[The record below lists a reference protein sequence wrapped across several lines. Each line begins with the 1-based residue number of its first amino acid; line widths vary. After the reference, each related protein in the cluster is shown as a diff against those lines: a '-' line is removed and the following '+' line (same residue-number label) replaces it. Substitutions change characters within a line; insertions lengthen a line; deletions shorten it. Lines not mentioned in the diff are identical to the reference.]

1 MYLRSKKALA
11 NVITSLLLQFTL
23 ILSGFIIPWLIIRT
37 YGSSVNGVIASIT
50 QFLAFFS
57 LIEGGIGGVVRA
69 ALYKPLARND
79 VITVSRTLKSAEKF
93 FKNISYVFIAF
104 LLLMAIGY
112 PYLVSYGFNKTFIFT
127 LVIILGFRT
136 ISQYLFG
143 MTYQILLQAD
153 QKSYLTS
160 LLHIIAVVLSTIIA
174 TILINLGASIHI
186 VQLFSAFIFVLKPIA
201 LHIYV
206 KRKYKIIN
214 DATEDKSALKQK
226 WDGLGHHI
234 AYFLHNRTD
243 IVLLTLFTNVI
254 EVSVYSIYLMV
265 ATGIRNLTT
274 TFASGIEAVFGD
286 MIAKGE
292 KESLENN
299 FNIFEFL
306 FFLLTTVLFTS
317 AALLILSFVSVY
329 TKGVTDANYFRPLF
343 AYILLAAE
351 AAYCI
356 RLPYHSVVIA
366 AGHFKQTR
374 NGAFLE
380 ATINILFSLALVN
393 YFGIIGVAFGTLCAV
408 SFRTIQYALYLSKN
422 ILNRSILKFIK
433 RILVN
438 SSAIVITVFISRLIP
453 LTVVDNYFQWVVY
466 ACKISAITFFVT
478 IFINYIFYRKDMSGL
493 INIFKKMLKKKI
505 NF

>member
-1 MYLRSKKALA
+1 MRSKKTLA

-23 ILSGFIIPWLIIRT
+23 IVSGFIVPWLIIRT

-50 QFLAFFS
+50 QFLGFFA
-57 LIEGGIGGVVRA
+57 LLEGGVGGVVRA
-69 ALYKPLARND
+69 TLYKPLASND
-79 VITVSRTLKSAEKF
+79 IIAVSRILKSAEKF
-93 FKNISYVFIAF
+93 FKKISYVFIAF
-104 LLLMAIGY
+104 LLVMAIGY

-127 LVIILGFRT
+127 LIIILGFKT
-136 ISQYLFG
+136 IAQYFFG
-143 MTYQILLQAD
+143 ITYQILLQAD
-153 QKSYLTS
+153 QKLYVSS
-160 LLHIIAVVLSTIIA
+160 LLHIIAIVVSTIIA
-174 TILINLGASIHI
+174 TILINLGASIHM
-186 VQLFSAFIFVLKPIA
+186 VQLFSAGVFVLKPIA
-201 LHIYV
+201 LNVYI

-214 DATEDKSALKQK
+214 DDIEDKSALKQK

-254 EVSVYSIYLMV
+254 EVSVYSVYMMV
-265 ATGIRNLTT
+265 TTGIRNLTT

-292 KESLENN
+292 KDSLEKN

-306 FFLLTTVLFTS
+306 FFTLTTVLFTS

-374 NGAFLE
+374 NGAFVE
-380 ATINILFSLALVN
+380 AAINIVLSLALVN
-393 YFGIIGVAFGTLCAV
+393 HFGIVGVAIGTLCAV
-408 SFRTIQYALYLSKN
+408 VFRTVQYAFYLSKN
-422 ILNRSILKFIK
+422 ILNRSIIKFIK
-433 RILVN
+433 RIVVN
-438 SSAIVITVFISRLIP
+438 FIAIVIVFFMSRLIP
-453 LTVVDNYFQWVVY
+453 LSVIHNYFQWSIY
-466 ACKISAITFFVT
+466 ACKITFITVIVT
-478 IFINYIFYRKDMSGL
+478 IL
-493 INIFKKMLKKKI
+493 INSILYYTDMMGLVNISKKMLKRKI